1 MSLFISSVKPQ
12 GWTSW
17 ICSLPVFKVLH
28 KNFVPFLPM
37 SLAKDPGYL
46 HWNSWQDF
54 FIKYSITRK
63 FKNEV
68 FFRDLIVSRPSLN
81 CLLYN
86 MLPNYQGHFAVK
98 VHHKGKAVNLSEY
111 FTTLS
116 GN

>member
-1 MSLFISSVKPQ
+1 M
-12 GWTSW
+12 
-17 ICSLPVFKVLH
+17 FKVLT
-28 KNFVPFLPM
+28 KSFVPFFTM

-46 HWNSWQDF
+46 HWNSCQDF

-68 FFRDLIVSRPSLN
+68 FFGDLIVSKPSLN
-81 CLLYN
+81 CHLYN
-86 MLPNYQGHFAVK
+86 MLPNHQGHFAVK
-98 VHHKGKAVNLSEY
+98 VHHKGKAVNLGEY